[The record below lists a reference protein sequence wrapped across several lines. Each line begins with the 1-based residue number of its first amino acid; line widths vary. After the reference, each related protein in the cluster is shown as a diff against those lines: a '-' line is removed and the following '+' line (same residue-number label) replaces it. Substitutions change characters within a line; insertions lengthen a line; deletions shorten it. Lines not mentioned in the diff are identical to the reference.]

1 MTFSRPQI
9 GPTDAM
15 GRVTRSNEQRGADR
29 VYVPEVNSARYSDNR
44 NPGVIRAAGEAEAA
58 RIGQFMQ
65 GLSKLVDT
73 GTEVIEKKLDTS
85 QLEQV
90 LAKPETADAIR
101 KWDKESRDMFAG
113 LRPNVRDQIG
123 DMSAQMKISNY
134 QDRLSVE
141 ALKEPSLYL
150 GKPDNQTEEE
160 YRKQKAV
167 ARKDLYDRVAKETG
181 LDQIDPRYLAR
192 HIGKKSAAEAA
203 VWGIEET
210 ERYKR
215 DGEKRVDLLNQSAM
229 ESFKYNFESVRVA
242 EATANDPKAT
252 TEQKRIAQTQ
262 LDFSKT
268 KDYKNTVLSELWKRA
283 DELGVKPN
291 EFAATIFAQFNNLI
305 TSKTV
310 AGSPQS
316 TEEVQRMLKDI
327 GELTKE
333 SFIIPGIGVDLMA
346 IPVTQGG
353 LALPAA
359 IQELRNRNYP
369 ALKQAMADEQLRQ
382 ATPYMLRAVQGDAT
396 AQTAIINL
404 IYSNLKNP
412 NFDISVWMGALDRV
426 KGDLKQPTPAQEQN
440 FAGILMKMN
449 DPNADRETLNQKI
462 SEYANSGRLQ
472 WDQAARL
479 FGQNQERNK
488 PGGNREGRIHSAM
501 QESSPLFDSITRQW
515 ATELSKKGLAPDK
528 QSVKAFEDEVAMTA
542 LLNTKKIVD
551 AKTQSTGK
559 ELTDDEVRVTLRN
572 EIEVIRKNRFKD
584 AKQDPDKYQNFNDK
598 QFNMIQ
604 DIQNNLKN
612 GKRDVQ
618 IFTPEF
624 VEQYRQANPNQR
636 AGYTELNRYVI
647 KIMGQIEG
655 EKDGK
660 TIKVYS
666 NPQEEWRKWFD
677 EGKRNQGQQPIGP
690 STSLPRAS
698 IEQGSPD
705 FLQALGNVLP
715 RLGMSAMD
723 IATGSSSASASE
735 MPGKSAPVKTGT
747 TVPNQQQTQ
756 QAPQPQPK
764 KQDMGSE
771 ILTRGI
777 AAVAGVSE
785 TVLKTRNPLDL
796 VINVNSLDALSR
808 LWKKRESMSM
818 ETPKLPQTVASAPT
832 TPAPLA
838 INNDHHP
845 LFVLIGVNEGT
856 RTNDGGYT
864 QAYYGHTDPGDGA
877 RNIGTVSDSPVR
889 NGQPNGTPQ
898 QSDRRWAG
906 ILTGVATKIAPYMA
920 KLGLSEST
928 VGYQRILFNVLD
940 LYVQAPAAVP
950 DFIKKIQQIISS
962 GMSIE
967 AIAKARA
974 DSFFDP
980 ATGRLDASGFGN
992 SYSRLLADQ
1001 RARAGTWDYKRRL

>member
-1 MTFSRPQI
+1 MTFSRPRI

-15 GRVTRSNEQRGADR
+15 GRITKPNEQRGADR
-29 VYVPEVNSARYSDNR
+29 VYVPEVNSARFSDNR
-44 NPGVIRAAGEAEAA
+44 NPGVIRAAGEADAA

-73 GTEVIEKKLDTS
+73 GAEVIEKKLDTS

-123 DMSAQMKISNY
+123 DMSAQLKISNY

-141 ALKEPSLYL
+141 ALKQPSLYL
-150 GKPDNQTEEE
+150 GKPEDQTEEQ
-160 YRKQKAV
+160 YRKQKAL

-181 LDQIDPRYLAR
+181 LDQIEPRYLAR
-192 HIGKKSAAEAA
+192 HIGKKAAAEAA
-203 VWGIEET
+203 TYGIEET

-215 DGEKRVDLLNQSAM
+215 DAEKRDAILGEAM
-229 ESFKYNFESVRVA
+229 VESLRFNFQSVRGA
-242 EATANDPKAT
+242 EAAVNDPKASP
-252 TEQKRIAQTQ
+252 EQKQIAQTQ
-262 LDFSKT
+262 LNWAKAKGSENFR
-268 KDYKNTVLSELWKRA
+268 NTVMGQMWERA
-283 DELGVKPN
+283 NDLGMKPS
-291 EFAATIFAQFNNLI
+291 EFATKLLSSINTIASQGTI
-305 TSKTV
+305 
-310 AGSPQS
+310 AGEPQS
-316 TEEVQRMLKDI
+316 SEETQRMLKDM
-327 GELTKE
+327 GELFNGK
-333 SFIIPGIGVDLMA
+333 FQIPGIGVDLMS

-353 LALPAA
+353 LTLPAA
-359 IQELRNRNYP
+359 IQELQNKYYP
-369 ALKQAMADEQLRQ
+369 ALKQARADEQFRGQ
-382 ATPYMLRAVQGDAT
+382 FPYILNAAQGDT
-396 AQTAIINL
+396 AAQAGIINL
-404 IYSNLKNP
+404 ISANKNNP
-412 NFDISVWMGALDRV
+412 NYDFKQAISVLDSVR
-426 KGDLKQPTPAQEQN
+426 GMLKQPTDAQEKN
-440 FAGILMKMN
+440 FAGIVAEMN
-449 DPNADRETLNQKI
+449 NPNADRTTLNQKI

-528 QSVKAFEDEVAMTA
+528 QSVKAFEDAVAMTA

-551 AKTQSTGK
+551 AKVQSTGK

-572 EIEVIRKNRFKD
+572 EIEVIRKNRLKD

-624 VEQYRQANPNQR
+624 VEQYRQTNPNQR

-677 EGKRNQGQQPIGP
+677 EGKRKQGQQQMQP
-690 STSLPRAS
+690 STSLQKAS

-705 FLQALGNVLP
+705 FLQALNDVMP
-715 RLGMSAMD
+715 RLGMTAMD
-723 IATGSSSASASE
+723 IATGSSSASAAE
-735 MPGKSAPVKTGT
+735 MLTKSAPVKTGT
-747 TVPNQQQTQ
+747 TVPSQQQTQ

-777 AAVAGVSE
+777 AAAAGVSA
-785 TVLKTRNPLDL
+785 TVLSTRKPLDL
-796 VINVNSLDALSR
+796 VVNANSLEALSR
-808 LWKKRESMSM
+808 LFKKREAMTM

-838 INNDHHP
+838 INNDRHP
-845 LFVLIGVNEGT
+845 MFVLIGLNEGT
-856 RTNDGGYT
+856 RTLDGGYT
-864 QAYYGHTDPGDGA
+864 QAYYGHTDPGNGA
-877 RNIGTVSDSPVR
+877 RNVGTVS
-889 NGQPNGTPQ
+889 GQQGGTPQ

-906 ILTGVATKIAPYMA
+906 ILTGVATKVAPYMA

-950 DFIKKIQQIISS
+950 DFIKKIQQVIAS

-974 DSFFDP
+974 DSFFNP

>member
-1 MTFSRPQI
+1 MTFSRPRI

-15 GRVTRSNEQRGADR
+15 GRITKPNEQRGADR
-29 VYVPEVNSARYSDNR
+29 VYVPEVNSARFSDNR
-44 NPGVIRAAGEAEAA
+44 NPGVIRAAGEADAA

-73 GTEVIEKKLDTS
+73 GAEVIEKKLDTS

-123 DMSAQMKISNY
+123 DMSAQLKISNY

-141 ALKEPSLYL
+141 ALKQPSLYL
-150 GKPDNQTEEE
+150 GKPEDQTEEQ
-160 YRKQKAV
+160 YRKQKAL

-181 LDQIDPRYLAR
+181 LDQIEPRYLAR
-192 HIGKKSAAEAA
+192 HIGKKAAAEAA
-203 VWGIEET
+203 TYGIEEK
-210 ERYKR
+210 ERYQRDAEKR
-215 DGEKRVDLLNQSAM
+215 DAILGEAM
-229 ESFKYNFESVRVA
+229 VESLRFNFQSVRGA
-242 EATANDPKAT
+242 EAAVNDPKASP
-252 TEQKRIAQTQ
+252 EQKQIAQTQ
-262 LDFSKT
+262 LNWAKAKGSENFR
-268 KDYKNTVLSELWKRA
+268 NTVIGQMWERA
-283 DELGVKPN
+283 DTLGTKPG
-291 EFAATIFAQFNNLI
+291 EFATKLLSSINTIAAQGTI
-305 TSKTV
+305 
-310 AGSPQS
+310 AGEPQS
-316 TEEVQRMLKDI
+316 SEETQRMLKDI
-327 GELTKE
+327 GELFNGK
-333 SFIIPGIGVDLMA
+333 FQIPGIGVDLMS

-353 LALPAA
+353 LTLPAA
-359 IQELRNRNYP
+359 IQELQNKYYP
-369 ALKQAMADEQLRQ
+369 ALKQARAEEQTRQ
-382 ATPYMLRAVQGDAT
+382 ALPYILRAAQGDTSTQSAL
-396 AQTAIINL
+396 INYL
-404 IYSNLKNP
+404 YANRKNP
-412 NFDISVWMGALDRV
+412 NLDMSVWITTLDKTQSYLRE
-426 KGDLKQPTPAQEQN
+426 PTEAQRKN
-440 FAGILMKMN
+440 YAGIEMQMN

-462 SEYANSGRLQ
+462 YRDANAGRLQ

-479 FGQNQERNK
+479 FGQNGERNK
-488 PGGNREGRIHSAM
+488 PGGDREQRIHAAMRDSVPMFNDLTRSWISAGKWNPN
-501 QESSPLFDSITRQW
+501 QDAVR
-515 ATELSKKGLAPDK
+515 
-528 QSVKAFEDEVAMTA
+528 AFEDKVHQDA
-542 LLNTKKIVD
+542 LLNTKKVVD
-551 AKTQSTGK
+551 AKVAATGK
-559 ELTDDEVRVTLRN
+559 ELTNDEIRETLRN
-572 EIEVIRKNRFKD
+572 EITVIANKSIKNASKD
-584 AKQDPDKYQNFNDK
+584 MNKYISFNDK
-598 QFNMIQ
+598 QFNMMR
-604 DIQNNLKN
+604 DIENNVKN

-624 VEQYRQANPNQR
+624 VEQYRQTNPGAKASYPN
-636 AGYTELNRYVI
+636 LNKYVI
-647 KIMGQIEG
+647 KVMGQIEG

-677 EGKRNQGQQPIGP
+677 EGKRKQGQQQMQP
-690 STSLPRAS
+690 STSLQKAS
-698 IEQGSPD
+698 IERGSPD
-705 FLQALGNVLP
+705 FLQALNDVMP
-715 RLGMSAMD
+715 RLGMTAMD
-723 IATGSSSASASE
+723 IATGSSSASAAE
-735 MPGKSAPVKTGT
+735 MPTKPAPVKTGT

-756 QAPQPQPK
+756 QALQPQPK

-777 AAVAGVSE
+777 AAAAGVSA
-785 TVLKTRNPLDL
+785 TVLSASKPLDL
-796 VINVNSLDALSR
+796 VVNANSLEALSR
-808 LWKKRESMSM
+808 LFKKREAMTM

-838 INNDHHP
+838 INNDRHP
-845 LFVLIGVNEGT
+845 MFVLIGLNEGT
-856 RTNDGGYT
+856 RTLDGGYT
-864 QAYYGHTDPGDGA
+864 QAYYGHTDPGNGA
-877 RNIGTVSDSPVR
+877 RNVGTVS
-889 NGQPNGTPQ
+889 GQQGGTPQ

-906 ILTGVATKIAPYMA
+906 ILTGVATKVAPYMA

-940 LYVQAPAAVP
+940 LRVQAPAAVP

>member
-1 MTFSRPQI
+1 
-9 GPTDAM
+9 M
-15 GRVTRSNEQRGADR
+15 GRITRPNEQRGADR
-29 VYVPEVNSARYSDNR
+29 VYVPEVNSARFTDNR
-44 NPGVIRAAGEAEAA
+44 NPSVIRAAGEADAA

-65 GLSKLVDT
+65 GISKLIDT
-73 GTEVIEKKLDTS
+73 GVEVIEKKLDTS

-90 LAKPETADAIR
+90 MAKPETADAIR

-123 DMSAQMKISNY
+123 DMSAQLKFSNY
-134 QDRLSVE
+134 GDRLSVE
-141 ALKEPSLYL
+141 VLKEPSLYL
-150 GKPDNQTEEE
+150 GKPEGQTEEE
-160 YRKQKAV
+160 YRKQKAL

-181 LDQIDPRYLAR
+181 IDQIEPRFLAR
-192 HIGKKSAAEAA
+192 HIARKTAAEAA
-203 VWGIEET
+203 VYGIEEK
-210 ERYKR
+210 ERYSR
-215 DGEKRVDLLNQSAM
+215 DAEKRNNLLNEAVI
-229 ESFKYNFESVRVA
+229 ESFRYNFDANRSA
-242 EATANDPKAT
+242 EAAANDPKAT
-252 TEQKRIAQTQ
+252 PEQRQAAQAQ
-262 LDFSKT
+262 FNFSKS
-268 KDYKNTVLSELWKRA
+268 DQYKNTLLNDWWTRA
-283 DELGVKPN
+283 NELGLKPN
-291 EFAATIFAQFNNLI
+291 EFAAAIFAQVNNLI
-305 TSKTV
+305 SSKTI
-310 AGSPQS
+310 AGNPQS
-316 TEEVQRMLKDI
+316 TEETQRMMKDL
-327 GELTKE
+327 GELFNGK
-333 SFIIPGIGVDLMA
+333 FMIPGINVDLMS

-359 IQELRNRNYP
+359 IQEMQNRNYP
-369 ALKQAMADEQLRQ
+369 VVKQARADEQFKNLV
-382 ATPYMLRAVQGDAT
+382 PYILRAAQGDT
-396 AQTAIINL
+396 GSQVAIINL
-404 IYSNLKNP
+404 IKANANNP
-412 NFDISVWMGALDRV
+412 NFDFKQSIAVLDSVRGLLR
-426 KGDLKQPTPAQEQN
+426 QPTQSQEMN
-440 FAGILMKMN
+440 FAGIVAEMN
-449 DPNADRETLNQKI
+449 NPNADRATLNQKI
-462 SEYANSGRLQ
+462 SEYANSGKLQ

-488 PGGNREGRIHSAM
+488 PGGNREGRIHNAM
-501 QESSPLFDSITRQW
+501 QESSPLFDNITRQW
-515 ATELSKKGLAPDK
+515 ATELGRKGLAPDK

-559 ELTDDEVRVTLRN
+559 ELTDDEIRVTLRN
-572 EIEVIRKNRFKD
+572 EIDVIRKNRLKD
-584 AKQDPDKYQNFNDK
+584 ARQDGNKFESFNDK
-598 QFNMIQ
+598 TFNMIQ
-604 DIQNNLKN
+604 DIQQNIKD

-618 IFTPEF
+618 VFTPEF
-624 VEQYRQANPNQR
+624 VQQFRQVNPDQR
-636 AGYTELNRYVI
+636 ANYTNLNKYVI
-647 KIMGQIEG
+647 KVMGQIDG

-660 TIKVYS
+660 TVKVYS

-677 EGKRNQGQQPIGP
+677 ESKRTQQQQQGQPGRSMPPLQK
-690 STSLPRAS
+690 AS

-705 FLQALGNVLP
+705 FLQALNDVMP
-715 RLGMSAMD
+715 RLGMTALD
-723 IATGSSSASASE
+723 IATGSSSASAAE
-735 MPGKSAPVKTGT
+735 MPTKSAPVKTGT
-747 TVPNQQQTQ
+747 TVPSQQQTQ
-756 QAPQPQPK
+756 QAPQPQQRR
-764 KQDMGSE
+764 QDLGSE
-771 ILTRGI
+771 IFTRGI
-777 AAVAGVSE
+777 AAAAGVSE
-785 TVLKTRNPLDL
+785 TVLKTRKPLDL
-796 VINVNSLDALSR
+796 VVNANSLDALSR
-808 LWKKRESMSM
+808 LFKKREAMTM

-838 INNDHHP
+838 ISNDRHP

-856 RTNDGGYT
+856 RTINGGYT

-877 RNIGTVSDSPVR
+877 RNIGTVSDSPAR

-906 ILTGVATKIAPYMA
+906 ILTGVATKVAPYMA

-940 LYVQAPAAVP
+940 LRVQAPAAVP